1 MVNRLFIKE
10 YLKTLI
16 SLRMPEFPQRLGLNL
31 NDPAACNQLPVA
43 VVADNLLQIS
53 DSLSYAI
60 PSSP

>member
-31 NDPAACNQLPVA
+31 NDPAACNQLPVY
-43 VVADNLLQIS
+43 VVSCDLLRVLVCHHNIR
-53 DSLSYAI
+53 
-60 PSSP
+60 